1 MPIHAPIVLRFR
13 AAPLAMPKHARLRA
27 AVAEAVEAG
36 EIPVGAK
43 MMGERELS
51 ELLGVSLGTTQ
62 KALGRLVRD
71 GFLVRRQGHGTF
83 VGSARRP
90 VSGSWHYRFL
100 DDDGVSELPVFATIL
115 ERRLVA
121 GEGEWSRAL
130 GPDPAGYAM
139 VRRALDVGGRLTCA
153 SDLYLPASRF
163 GKILRMAEK
172 RLTDVNVKSLL
183 ESEFSAPTLHS
194 EGVARVVALS
204 AADCRVMG
212 VAKGAWGLEIHI
224 VSRSFGRVPITWQRM
239 VVPPAPQGL
248 KLDFHPP
255 GSSGDASP

>member
-1 MPIHAPIVLRFR
+1 MARVLF
-13 AAPLAMPKHARLRA
+13 LYSSFYGQARK
-27 AVAEAVEAG
+27 VC
-36 EIPVGAK
+36 
-43 MMGERELS
+43 ERLQS
-51 ELLGVSLGTTQ
+51 
-62 KALGRLVRD
+62 RLVER
-71 GFLVRRQGHGTF
+71 GHAAD
-83 VGSARRP
+83 V
-90 VSGSWHYRFL
+90 VSIA
-100 DDDGVSELPVFATIL
+100 EP
-115 ERRLVA
+115 
-121 GEGEWSRAL
+121 

-172 RLTDVNVKSLL
+172 RLTDVNVKALL
-183 ESEFSAPTLHS
+183 ESEFSAPTLQS

-239 VVPPAPQGL
+239 VVPPTPQGL

-255 GSSGDASP
+255 GSAGDASP

>member
-1 MPIHAPIVLRFR
+1 MSLHAPIVARFR
-13 AAPLAMPKHARLRA
+13 AATPAIPKHARLRT

-36 EIPVGAK
+36 ELPIGTK

-51 ELLGVSLGTTQ
+51 QLLGVSLGTTQ
-62 KALGRLVRD
+62 KALGSLVRD
-71 GFLVRRQGHGTF
+71 GFLVRQQGHGTF

-100 DDDGVSELPVFATIL
+100 AEDGVSELPVFASIL
-115 ERRLVA
+115 ERKLVT

-130 GPDPAGYAM
+130 GPDSQGYAM
-139 VRRALDVGGRLTCA
+139 IRRALDVDGRLTCA
-153 SDLYLPASRF
+153 SEIYLPASRF

-172 RLTDVNVKSLL
+172 RLTDVNLKKLL
-183 ESEFSAPTLHS
+183 ETEFAAPTLHS
-194 EGVARVVALS
+194 EGVANVVALPPE
-204 AADCRVMG
+204 DCRVMR
-212 VAKGAWGLEIHI
+212 VPKSAWGLQIHI

-239 VVPPAPQGL
+239 LVPPTPHGL

-255 GSSGDASP
+255 EGPIHP